1 MIYFAFL
8 VQYKKSNDKIARIIK
23 EIRTER
29 DRLRVLIESMPQPVA
44 LFDQDQKLIDHNKAY
59 SEIQNFGLPKMNN
72 QCYANLQCP
81 YEINL
86 KTPSGTKWY
95 TVHCFTV
102 GKENYSEGFIQI
114 FTDIT
119 EQKLQILFW
128 QDKAN
133 QDPLT
138 KIANRN
144 ILEELIDNFPSL
156 GQNFSVIMIDIDGF
170 KQVNDLYGH
179 LVGDRVL
186 AHFAEVIKNSVRK
199 DTLVIRYG
207 GDEFLIILPNAQKGV
222 AKNFIDRIRREL
234 QEPLKI
240 DDIKITIGFCAGI
253 ATFSEDGEKLR
264 DLIERA
270 DKALYMAKSSGVNQ
284 TSF

>member
-1 MIYFAFL
+1 
-8 VQYKKSNDKIARIIK
+8 
-23 EIRTER
+23 
-29 DRLRVLIESMPQPVA
+29 
-44 LFDQDQKLIDHNKAY
+44 
-59 SEIQNFGLPKMNN
+59 
-72 QCYANLQCP
+72 
-81 YEINL
+81 
-86 KTPSGTKWY
+86 WY
-95 TVHCFTV
+95 TVHCLPV
-102 GKENYSEGFIQI
+102 LGKEDNSEGFIQI